1 MDVKTTVDVG
11 QNTKELLE
19 QGGGAISRIIEELA
33 KTLGMTV
40 DRIFPYYVKQAVIE
54 GYVGLI
60 AWAGFQ
66 IVSLIIAGV
75 ALKLYFVFD
84 EKGHDDARIGAAAAC
99 VIALIIFAIALIVGA
114 AQMSTWVS
122 MIKNPEYAAIHQL
135 INDASKLLGKK

>member
-1 MDVKTTVDVG
+1 MDVKATVDVG
-11 QNTKELLE
+11 QNTKDLLE
-19 QGGGAISRIIEELA
+19 QGGGAVTRIIEELA
-33 KTLGMTV
+33 KSLGMTI
-40 DRIFPYYVKQAVIE
+40 DKIFPYYVKQAVIE

-84 EKGHDDARIGAAAAC
+84 EKSRDDARVGAATTC
-99 VIALIIFAIALIVGA
+99 VISLIIFAIALIIGA
-114 AQMSTWVS
+114 VHISTWVS

-135 INDASKLLGKK
+135 INDAGKLLGKK